1 MIRVVFRR
9 RENPSAPWAY
19 ACVRVVTDALRGRR
33 VGDLEVIW
41 ILDPKGA
48 TTVTTALRGE
58 YRAFAARLERE
69 LGGTVEAVEVES

>member
-1 MIRVVFRR
+1 
-9 RENPSAPWAY
+9 
-19 ACVRVVTDALRGRR
+19 